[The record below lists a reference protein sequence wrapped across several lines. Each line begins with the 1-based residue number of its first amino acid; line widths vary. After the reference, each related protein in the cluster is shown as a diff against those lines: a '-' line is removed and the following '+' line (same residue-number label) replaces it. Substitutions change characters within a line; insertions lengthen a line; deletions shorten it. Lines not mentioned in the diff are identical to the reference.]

1 MLYYIL
7 LIGLTLAA
15 SLKPSLKPKFCA
27 NCRYFIND
35 GSTLAV
41 GSCSLFQR
49 VESKLNYNLVDEH
62 HTVPVSYKPCVLV
75 RMDATLC
82 GEEGK
87 LYKKKYVKRTA
98 QNFEE

>member
-15 SLKPSLKPKFCA
+15 SLKPKFCA

-35 GSTLAV
+35 GPNAAH

-49 VESKLNYNLVDEH
+49 GVESKLNYNLVDEH
-62 HTVPVSYKPCVLV
+62 HTMPVSYKLCVLV
-75 RMDATLC
+75 RMNEALC
-82 GEEGK
+82 GKEGK

-98 QNFEE
+98 QNLEE

>member
-7 LIGLTLAA
+7 LVGLTLAA
-15 SLKPSLKPKFCA
+15 SLKPKFCA

-35 GSTLAV
+35 GSTVAV

-62 HTVPVSYKPCVLV
+62 HTMPVSYKPCVLV

-82 GEEGK
+82 GKEGK

>member
-27 NCRYFIND
+27 NCRYFVNN
-35 GSTLAV
+35 GPNAAY
-41 GSCSLFQR
+41 GSCSLFIR
-49 VESKLNYNLVDEH
+49 DRANLNYKLVDEH
-62 HTVPVSYKPCVLV
+62 HTMPVSYKMCVLV

-82 GEEGK
+82 GQEGK

-98 QNFEE
+98 QNLEE